1 VVHNVKHKHHIVP
14 QYEGGSDDPSNL
26 VELSPTQHAM
36 WHFAEWQRKRRWQDQ
51 VAWKGL
57 AGICSHEEA
66 VYLSMVEQ
74 GKWLGEYA
82 HRQKSEDGKSLL
94 GLRNA
99 AKLHAE
105 KTPEGRSV
113 QAIKAGKKRAASTNS
128 FVDESGLKIF
138 PSKGGKIGGPKGAKT
153 TNNMLFMDPDHP
165 ELGHHHVQ
173 TLKKLQRLNGYPDGK
188 INRVK
193 L

>member
-1 VVHNVKHKHHIVP
+1 
-14 QYEGGSDDPSNL
+14 
-26 VELSPTQHAM
+26 
-36 WHFAEWQRKRRWQDQ
+36 
-51 VAWKGL
+51 
-57 AGICSHEEA
+57 
-66 VYLSMVEQ
+66 MVEQ